1 MKKKMIHLFLII
13 VCLGS
18 LFLASGWY
26 EYQQNSTTP
35 QMDRAI
41 AQLAPQMAPQTM
53 THFLK
58 SNF

>member
-13 VCLGS
+13 ICLGS
-18 LFLASGWY
+18 LSLVIGWHQY
-26 EYQQNSTTP
+26 RQKEFDAP
-35 QMDRAI
+35 MDRAI
-41 AQLAPQMAPQTM
+41 AQVTPTMAPQTM